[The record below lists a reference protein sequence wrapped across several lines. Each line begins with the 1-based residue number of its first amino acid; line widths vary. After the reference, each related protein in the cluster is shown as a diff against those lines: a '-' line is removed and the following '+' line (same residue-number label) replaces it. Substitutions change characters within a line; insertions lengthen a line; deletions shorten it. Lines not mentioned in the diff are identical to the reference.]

1 VVLLGMNRPLHPDD
15 GVMGPVLGV
24 WSRSRAPASQAAPGM
39 PLQQHPQ
46 QQRQEEEEDEEKEP

>member
-1 VVLLGMNRPLHPDD
+1 MNRPLHPDD

-46 QQRQEEEEDEEKEP
+46 QQRQEEEEEDEEKEP